1 MSNPVSAYHSSLLQI
16 IYDAYDRVYDIAG
29 HRWHPFKYYI
39 PEFKVSNLFGHYVR
53 SLDEFKDVD
62 PAMIPLNQY
71 MTKAAPLAN
80 ALNTILEQIIPEDD
94 WDIYAICE
102 GRSSVFRHP
111 DPRDRCMAVFYL
123 IDKKYPRAEYMVK
136 PVKKSTPPPK
146 PVETAWLPYKD

>member
-1 MSNPVSAYHSSLLQI
+1 
-16 IYDAYDRVYDIAG
+16 
-29 HRWHPFKYYI
+29 
-39 PEFKVSNLFGHYVR
+39 
-53 SLDEFKDVD
+53 
-62 PAMIPLNQY
+62 MIPLNQY